1 MLISSISKVQQDD
14 RWHGVALVYFRL
26 FFAKNIFLIVLAC
39 LFISESIIFRKSWTE
54 AGYGVDEDYSPYV
67 LSTAVY
73 SCCLSLL
80 TSHH

>member
-1 MLISSISKVQQDD
+1 MFISSISKVQQDD

-26 FFAKNIFLIVLAC
+26 FFAKNIFLIILAC
-39 LFISESIIFRKSWTE
+39 LFISESVIFRKSW
-54 AGYGVDEDYSPYV
+54 GYGVDEDYSPYV